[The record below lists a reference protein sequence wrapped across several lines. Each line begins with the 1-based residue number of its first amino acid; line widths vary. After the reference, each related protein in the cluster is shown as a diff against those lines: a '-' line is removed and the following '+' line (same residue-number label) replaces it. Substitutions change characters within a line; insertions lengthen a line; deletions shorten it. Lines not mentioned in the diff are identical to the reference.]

1 MLLLSRKETAIICIP
16 VSVGFGWFYYLVTIL
31 SPTFNQIYG
40 FSSGAIGLC
49 FLASGIGNILG
60 AVGSGVLSDAIN
72 NYSIKKNGGVAVTE
86 FRIKPIYIGF
96 PFIIAGTLLYGWLL
110 HAHVYFIGPLVGFA
124 LCKYKKLG

>member
-31 SPTFNQIYG
+31 SPTFGQIYG
-40 FSSGAIGLC
+40 FSSGTIGLC

-60 AVGSGVLSDAIN
+60 AVGSGILSDMIN
-72 NYSIKKNGGVAVTE
+72 NYSIEKNGGVAVTE

-96 PFIIAGTLLYGWLL
+96 PFIIVGALLYGWLL
-110 HAHVYFIGPLVGFA
+110 HARVYFIGPLVGFA
-124 LCKYKKLG
+124 LCKCINPD